1 MQIGVIV
8 NPIAGMGGAVGLK
21 GTDGPDAVAEAV
33 RRGAAAQSGP
43 RTHRALAILAKR
55 CPNARIRIA
64 TGSLGEDWAGGLE
77 LDLDVVTAAPLTGTA
92 RDTRQAIDALGQV
105 DLLVFAGGDGTAR
118 DVAGAVSKGAGMLG
132 IPCGVKMHS
141 GVFAVSPESA
151 GHILADL
158 VEGNGRA
165 DWTDEAEIMDIDEV
179 ALRAGRLAP
188 RLYGLARVPVVA
200 NRMQAAKGGPRRDSA
215 SALAAAAHECARAC
229 EPGALYIVGPG
240 SSAGAFAKAL
250 GHKPTLLGVDVF
262 RDGECLVHD
271 ATALRIESFLDD
283 RPVRIVLGVTG
294 QQGFL
299 LGRGN
304 QQISAEVIRR
314 AGRDGLRVLATED
327 KLSSLST
334 PALFVDTGDP
344 GLDQE
349 LAGFI
354 RVQTDKGRFMMMRV
368 VAS

>member
-33 RRGAAAQSGP
+33 RRGAEAQSGP
-43 RTHRALAILAKR
+43 RARRALAILAKR
-55 CPNARIRIA
+55 CPRARLRVA
-64 TGSLGEDWAGGLE
+64 AGSLGECWASDLG
-77 LDLDVVTAAPLTGTA
+77 LDLDVVSAGPPTGTA
-92 RDTRQAIDALGQV
+92 RDTREAIAVLGAV
-105 DLLVFAGGDGTAR
+105 DMVVFAGGDGTAR
-118 DVAGAVSKGAGMLG
+118 DVAGALSSGAGMLG

-165 DWTDEAEIMDIDEV
+165 GWTDEAEVMDIDEV

-215 SALAAAAHECARAC
+215 AALAAAAHECARAC

-240 SSAGAFAKAL
+240 SSAGAFARAL
-250 GHKPTLLGVDVF
+250 GHEPTLLGVDVF
-262 RDGECLVHD
+262 RDGECLVQD
-271 ATALRIESFLDD
+271 ATAPRIESFLDD

-304 QQISAEVIRR
+304 QQISADVIRR
-314 AGRDGLRVLATED
+314 AGREGLRVLATED
-327 KLSSLST
+327 KLSTLSAA
-334 PALFVDTGDP
+334 ALFVDTGDP
-344 GLDQE
+344 DLDQE

>member
-1 MQIGVIV
+1 MRIGVTV

-21 GTDGPDAVAEAV
+21 GTDGPDAVAEAK
-33 RRGAAAQSGP
+33 RRGAVAQSGP
-43 RTHRALAILAKR
+43 RARRALAILAKR
-55 CPNARIRIA
+55 CPGARISIA
-64 TGSLGEDWAGGLE
+64 AGSLGGDWAEGLE
-77 LDLDVVTAAPLTGTA
+77 LDVDVVTPELMTGTA
-92 RDTRQAIDALGQV
+92 RDTRQAIDALGDV
-105 DLLVFAGGDGTAR
+105 DILVFAGGDGTAR
-118 DVAGAVSKGAGMLG
+118 DAAGAISSEAGMLG

-158 VEGNGRA
+158 VEGNGRVGWKE
-165 DWTDEAEIMDIDEV
+165 DAEVMDIDEV

-229 EPGALYIVGPG
+229 EPGALYIIGPG
-240 SSAGAFAKAL
+240 TSAGAFARAL
-250 GHKPTLLGVDVF
+250 GQAPTLLGVDVF
-262 RDGECLVHD
+262 RDGQCLGKD
-271 ATALRIESFLDD
+271 ATAAMIEALLDE

-304 QQISAEVIRR
+304 QQISADVIRR

-327 KLSSLST
+327 KLSSLSA
-334 PALFVDTGDP
+334 PVLFVDTGDP